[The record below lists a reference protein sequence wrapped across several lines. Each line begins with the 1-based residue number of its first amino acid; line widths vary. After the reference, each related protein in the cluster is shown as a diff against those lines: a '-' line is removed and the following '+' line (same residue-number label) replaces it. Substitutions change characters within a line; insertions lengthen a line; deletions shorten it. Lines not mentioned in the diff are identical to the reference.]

1 MKIMNTK
8 KLNKITSTLL
18 IITLSITSLTSTSIF
33 AAKKPHFEEGEVE
46 KPTAEANEFKSEG
59 VIIDR
64 EKNEEIT
71 PIHATPSYMESDE
84 YKLVDNYIID
94 IRTIP
99 IRIKYFSPTYLN
111 YKKVAENTV
120 KSNLYAAGG
129 NEYNL
134 NLIKNTMR
142 TLPSQKT
149 TANNTLKN
157 LQSSLNQ
164 LISHGVHSGPQYE
177 ALVSG
182 IQEVSI
188 AIATIDATNASLS
201 QAALGYG
208 SAVRMI
214 NNLDSNSNMSYL
226 NNTLSKSLINAFLS
240 YKQLEHYILLLDKQ
254 MYLYQDMFKL
264 YRKNY
269 YLGIATSEEVQQY
282 LLNYENAKKTRNN
295 IKATAKNVKE
305 MIAINLGY
313 ERKDF
318 DKLYFAEPT
327 VDLTY
332 ALETSPSIHY
342 DQAYNSNK
350 AYNDIRSAKR
360 ADSKNPGSTAD
371 NIRQEKLDTTKNK
384 IIIKLDSLYDS
395 MRICLY
401 KYNASV
407 YLQEIININEI
418 ANNRKLENN
427 LVSELEH
434 RGLTVKNDADRL
446 SYITTKYD
454 LIKSTVNYHYAIL
467 GIMDID

>member
-1 MKIMNTK
+1 MKNNIK
-8 KLNKITSTLL
+8 KNIIISSVLILSLSFSTLVL
-18 IITLSITSLTSTSIF
+18 NSVF
-33 AAKKPHFEEGEVE
+33 AAKKPHFEEGEVK
-46 KPTAEANEFKSEG
+46 KPTGEINEFKSEG
-59 VIIDR
+59 IIIDK
-64 EKNEEIT
+64 EKNDEIT

-99 IRIKYFSPTYLN
+99 NRIKYFSPTYLN

-120 KSNLYAAGG
+120 KSQLYAAGG

-142 TLPSQKT
+142 TLPSQKD
-149 TANNTLKN
+149 TANKTLKN
-157 LQSSLNQ
+157 LQASLNQ
-164 LISHGVHSGPQYE
+164 LISHGIHSGPQYD

-182 IQEVSI
+182 IEEVSI
-188 AIATIDATNASLS
+188 AIATIDATNVSLS

-208 SAVRMI
+208 SAVRML
-214 NNLDSNSNMSYL
+214 NNIDSNSNMAYL

-254 MYLYQDMFKL
+254 VYLYQDMFKL

-269 YLGIATSEEVQQY
+269 NLGLATSEEVQQY

-332 ALETSPSIHY
+332 ANETSPSIHY

-360 ADSKNPGSTAD
+360 VDSKNPGSTAD
-371 NIRQEKLDTTKNK
+371 AIKDEKLEATKNK
-384 IIIKLDSLYDS
+384 IIVKLDSLYDTMKVS
-395 MRICLY
+395 LY

-407 YLQEIININEI
+407 YLQEMININEI
-418 ANNRKLENN
+418 SNNRKLENN
-427 LVSELEH
+427 LVSEVEY

-446 SYITTKYD
+446 AYLTTKYD

-467 GIMDID
+467 GILDID